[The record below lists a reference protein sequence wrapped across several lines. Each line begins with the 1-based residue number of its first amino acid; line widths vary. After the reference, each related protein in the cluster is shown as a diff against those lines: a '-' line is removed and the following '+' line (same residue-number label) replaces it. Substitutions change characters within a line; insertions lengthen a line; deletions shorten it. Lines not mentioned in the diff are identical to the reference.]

1 MRNKRFLITF
11 LISIALFSLVIFL
24 IYVVYCFA
32 FYDNNQEK
40 KYLEAFNNGKYDFV
54 YEHLRDADKIDK
66 NLYNYNVNITFNK
79 NKLNEIY
86 ELYYKD
92 IDQDEFINKYLF
104 NNITDNVDYY
114 SIGKTDLVKRK
125 ELKYNTALVVNNKG
139 EKTYFGVRRD
149 ISLKVDDESV
159 LLVDDKECSID
170 KDTCKIS
177 YIMGGN
183 HTVLYTVGRITY
195 YGIFNVTKDKMEIN
209 ISNLDSLIK
218 IGEVKEV
225 QKPKKTS
232 NGIKLKSGKYK
243 ETKCYM
249 PFDCA
254 NKKKSFLILNDD
266 GTANLYLWFNLA
278 QAGDSYFGTYEIENN
293 YLIMKFDGHT
303 YKEFDYDTKV
313 TTTIDIDVYSE
324 FRYKIENDHTIN
336 NDEYRFVLSE

>member
-1 MRNKRFLITF
+1 MKKKHFLITF
-11 LISIALFSLVIFL
+11 LVSIALFSLVIFL
-24 IYVVYCFA
+24 IYVIYCFA

-40 KYLEAFNNGKYDFV
+40 KYLESFNNGKYDFV
-54 YEHLRDADKIDK
+54 YDHLENADKINKD
-66 NLYNYNVNITFNK
+66 LYNYNVNITFNK

-86 ELYYKD
+86 ELYYKNVD
-92 IDQDEFINKYLF
+92 HDEFICNYYF

-114 SIGKTDLVKRK
+114 SVGKTNLLKRK
-125 ELKYNTALVVNNKG
+125 NLYYRSVEVINGKG
-139 EKTYFGVRRD
+139 VKTSFGVKKNLT
-149 ISLKVDDESV
+149 LKVDEDSN
-159 LLVDDKECSID
+159 LSVDDKECAID
-170 KDTCKIS
+170 KDTCTYQ

-183 HTVLYTVGRITY
+183 HTILYTVGQVTY
-195 YGIFNVTKDKMEIN
+195 YGILNVTSDNMNIN
-209 ISNLDSLIK
+209 VENVESLIK

-232 NGIKLKSGKYK
+232 NIKLKSGKYK

-249 PFDCA
+249 AFDCA

-278 QAGDSYFGTYEIENN
+278 QAGDSYFGTYEIVNN
-293 YLIMKFDGHT
+293 YLIMKFNGHT

-336 NDEYRFVLSE
+336 NEEYRFVLSE